1 MKVLYISHASTLSG
15 APISFLGLMRYI
27 QAHRDWEARIW
38 VRMRGG
44 PLDDYEVIAPAS
56 VYYEHCLPGT
66 AAPESGPG
74 FGELMQT
81 LFEYGTKRCT
91 RARLRQTVQCFFRPE
106 LTPQDRQKEYE
117 ARLIREIRAWR
128 PDLIYSNTAVNGD
141 VIRAL
146 DLPHVPVLV
155 HVRELATSFDLLSP
169 LQLEEFRARPVF
181 YFAVSQAV
189 RDYLASEQGIPPEK
203 IALAPDAIEGDAI
216 LALAEAG
223 DVNAGLC
230 PHEEGDILIGGM
242 GFLNARKG
250 PDLFVEAAR
259 LILDAVPE
267 ARFVWLGE
275 GPDLAE
281 LKERSRTLGIGDRV
295 HFTGLIRNPYPYL
308 KALDFIL
315 MTSRDDPFPRVNL
328 EGALFRKPMICF
340 VPSGGS
346 REFAED
352 DCGMVVPDFDVTAM
366 AARAIDLARDP
377 ALRARLGENAH
388 RKVTTLYDVRA
399 VAPVVIEG
407 LERFAQ
413 DRPS

>member
-27 QAHRDWEARIW
+27 QAHRNWDARIW

-44 PLDDYEVIAPAS
+44 ALDDYKAIAPAS
-56 VYYEHCLPGT
+56 VYYAHCLPG
-66 AAPESGPG
+66 APIPESGPG
-74 FGELMQT
+74 FGELMRT

-91 RARLRQTVQCFFRPE
+91 RARLRQTVQRFFWPD
-106 LTPQDRQKEYE
+106 LTPQDRQKEHE
-117 ARLIREIRAWR
+117 ARLINEIRAWH

-141 VIRAL
+141 VLRAL
-146 DLPHVPVLV
+146 NLPEVPVVV

-169 LQLEEFRARPVF
+169 LQREEFRKRPVF
-181 YFAVSQAV
+181 YFAVSKAV
-189 RDYLASEQGIPPEK
+189 RDYLIAEQGIPPEK

-216 LALAEAG
+216 LAQAEAG
-223 DVNAGLC
+223 SVDPGQC
-230 PHEEGDILIGGM
+230 PLEEGDILIGGM

-275 GPDLAE
+275 GPDLAG
-281 LKERSRTLGIGDRV
+281 LRERAHELGIAARV
-295 HFTGLIRNPYPYL
+295 HFTGLLRNPYPYL

-328 EGALFRKPMICF
+328 EGALFGKPMICF
-340 VPSGGS
+340 APSGGS
-346 REFAED
+346 IEFAED
-352 DCGMVVPDFDVTAM
+352 ECGMVVPDFDVTAM
-366 AARAIDLARDP
+366 AARAIELARDP
-377 ALRARLGENAH
+377 ALRARLGENAY
-388 RKVTTLYDVRA
+388 RKVTTLYDVHA
-399 VAPVVIEG
+399 VAPDVIEV